1 MTALIQPPVN
11 NIYRF
16 KFTPDI
22 VDYLCC
28 FAKKHQYVDRITYKE
43 AWAEWL
49 IENEEVIELE
59 SNRLQ
64 MLGYDGDV
72 KDKMFK
78 AARYYFR
85 KKSSEKPNHQTRKNY
100 VTIDHNIL
108 NLMDV
113 HIERN
118 MKVNGYSPANGYSD
132 FCNFNINFLE
142 EEVNRL
148 LANGLN
154 KTEISD
160 KIKKTYKNRYFIIS
174 RS

>member
-1 MTALIQPPVN
+1 
-11 NIYRF
+11 
-16 KFTPDI
+16 
-22 VDYLCC
+22 
-28 FAKKHQYVDRITYKE
+28 
-43 AWAEWL
+43 
-49 IENEEVIELE
+49 
-59 SNRLQ
+59 
-64 MLGYDGDV
+64 
-72 KDKMFK
+72 
-78 AARYYFR
+78 
-85 KKSSEKPNHQTRKNY
+85 
-100 VTIDHNIL
+100 
-108 NLMDV
+108 MDV